1 MIENNKNEK
10 QTTKLVVLNKIKK
23 HFSSILMLI
32 VFGLLIFSPDAK
44 SFLIKQLVFTGLF
57 NAEISSVNSTD
68 NTLENHFDF
77 KDYEGNIRSTADL
90 KGKVVF
96 INFWASWC
104 PPCIAEFPSIEK
116 FHSEFKDNDKIVF
129 VMINLDDDI
138 ATGKKFFQK
147 KNYSMPIAQAVSK
160 VPEEIYSGSL
170 PTSVV
175 LDKKGIVR
183 MRHTGFA
190 DYSGE
195 KFHIQVQQLLD
206 E

>member
-1 MIENNKNEK
+1 MNENNKNEK
-10 QTTKLVVLNKIKK
+10 QPTNLIVINKIKK
-23 HFSSILMLI
+23 HFLSILMLI

-44 SFLIKQLVFTGLF
+44 SFLIKQLLFTGLF

-68 NTLENHFDF
+68 NTLQNHFDF
-77 KDYEGNIRSTADL
+77 KDYEGNILSTAEL

-116 FHSEFKDNDKIVF
+116 FHSKFKNDGNIVF
-129 VMINLDDDI
+129 LMINMDDDI
-138 ATGKKFFQK
+138 ATGEKFFEK
-147 KNYSMPIAQAVSK
+147 KNYTMPIAQAVSQ

-183 MRHTGFA
+183 MHHTGFA
-190 DYSGE
+190 DYSSE
-195 KFHIQVQQLLD
+195 KFHVQIQQML
-206 E
+206 EE